1 MAVSGWPPGE
11 ADIYLPILLETF
23 DRGGYFDAAF
33 DGERLAGAAVVD
45 PRPRGKLGE
54 LVQLE
59 FFHVS
64 RPYRKAGLGSA
75 LFERAELAAVAF
87 GARGL
92 YISATPSEN
101 TVNFYMARGA
111 VPVTEPDPELFALE
125 PEDIH
130 LEVHFPGG

>member
-1 MAVSGWPPGE
+1 MA
-11 ADIYLPILLETF
+11 A
-23 DRGGYFDAAF
+23 
-33 DGERLAGAAVVD
+33 VD
-45 PRPRGKLGE
+45 PRPRGAAGE

-75 LFERAELAAVAF
+75 LFERAKAAAVAF
-87 GARGL
+87 GAQGL

-101 TVNFYMARGA
+101 TVNFYMAKGCVLSPR
-111 VPVTEPDPELFALE
+111 PDPELFALE

-130 LEVHFPGG
+130 FELHFGGA

>member
-1 MAVSGWPPGE
+1 MPGWPPGE
-11 ADIYLPILLETF
+11 SDIYLPILIETF

-33 DGERLAGAAVVD
+33 DGEKVVGVAVVD
-45 PRPRGKLGE
+45 PRPRGAAGE

-75 LFERAELAAVAF
+75 LFERAKTAAVAC
-87 GARGL
+87 GAQGL

-101 TVNFYMARGA
+101 TVNFYIARGC
-111 VPVTEPDPELFALE
+111 VLSPQPDAELFALE

-130 LEVHFPGG
+130 FELHFADG

>member
-1 MAVSGWPPGE
+1 VSGWPPGE
-11 ADIYLPILLETF
+11 SDLYLPILLDTH
-23 DRGGYFDAAF
+23 DRQGYFEAAF
-33 DGERLAGAAVVD
+33 DGDRLAGVAVVD
-45 PRPRGKLGE
+45 PRPRGAHGE

-64 RPYRKAGLGSA
+64 RPYRKAGLGSR
-75 LFERAELAAVAF
+75 LFESAKVAAVAF

-101 TVNFYMARGA
+101 TVNFYRAKGC
-111 VPVTEPDPELFALE
+111 VLSPQPDPELFALE

-130 LEVHFPGG
+130 LELHFDER

>member
-1 MAVSGWPPGE
+1 MPGWPPGE
-11 ADIYLPILLETF
+11 SDIYLPILIETF

-33 DGERLAGAAVVD
+33 DGEKVVGVAVVD
-45 PRPRGKLGE
+45 PRPRGAAGE

-59 FFHVS
+59 FCHVS

-75 LFERAELAAVAF
+75 LFERAKTAAVAF
-87 GARGL
+87 GAQGL

-101 TVNFYMARGA
+101 TVNFYIAKGC
-111 VPVTEPDPELFALE
+111 VLSPQPDAELFALE

-130 LEVHFPGG
+130 FELHFADG